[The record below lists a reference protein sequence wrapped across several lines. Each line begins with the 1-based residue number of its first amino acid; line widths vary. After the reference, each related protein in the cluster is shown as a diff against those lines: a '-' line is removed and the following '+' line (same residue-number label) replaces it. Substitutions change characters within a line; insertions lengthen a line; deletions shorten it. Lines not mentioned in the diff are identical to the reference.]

1 MCYLIVKFLFDNYVY
16 WCKLFLVRLLD
27 IISLMGILLFISVLY
42 YNIIYYIYGFE
53 IYVLLLYYIYYVV
66 SLLGYFKF

>member
-1 MCYLIVKFLFDNYVY
+1 MCYLIVKFLFDSYVY

-42 YNIIYYIYGFE
+42 YNIYYIYGFE
-53 IYVLLLYYIYYVV
+53 IYVLLLYYIYDVV

>member
-27 IISLMGILLFISVLY
+27 IIILMGILLFISVLY
-42 YNIIYYIYGFE
+42 YNIYYIYGFE

>member
-42 YNIIYYIYGFE
+42 YNIYYIYGFE